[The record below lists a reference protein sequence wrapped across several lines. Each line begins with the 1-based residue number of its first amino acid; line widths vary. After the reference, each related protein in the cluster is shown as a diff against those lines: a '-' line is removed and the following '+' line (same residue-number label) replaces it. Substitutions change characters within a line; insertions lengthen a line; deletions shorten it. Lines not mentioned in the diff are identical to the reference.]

1 MPASRPALWERAFPG
16 DDSAQEMLRLAQ
28 GLVDGSED
36 TDVSARRAFWL
47 WYLMRRSRLSLP
59 ADPAPETLA
68 QPDRQA
74 STSLTDPPTVGPH
87 PPDST
92 PTDSHPMDSNTT
104 SLSAPSPGA
113 RGPHDP
119 PRCLPD
125 TQESANQRRS
135 SLRKGD

>member
-74 STSLTDPPTVGPH
+74 STSLTDPPTVGAEPFRLDPH
-87 PPDST
+87 RFALTRTEPPVAYTNSSQWVNVSLFLT
-92 PTDSHPMDSNTT
+92 SRTT
-104 SLSAPSPGA
+104 SFLVSFAPG
-113 RGPHDP
+113 G
-119 PRCLPD
+119 
-125 TQESANQRRS
+125 T
-135 SLRKGD
+135 G